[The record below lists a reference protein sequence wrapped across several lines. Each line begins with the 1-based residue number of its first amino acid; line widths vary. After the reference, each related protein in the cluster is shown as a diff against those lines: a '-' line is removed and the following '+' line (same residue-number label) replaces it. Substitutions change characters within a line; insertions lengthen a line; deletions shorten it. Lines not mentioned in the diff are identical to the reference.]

1 MPTRPLFNVS
11 ELIDSQPLGTFQV
24 RIVVLCGV
32 VALLDSLDL
41 QSIGLAAPAMIVD
54 LRIQS
59 SSLGAVFSA
68 ALAGLAFGA
77 FSFGLLA
84 DRVGRKAVLIS
95 ATVCFGVFTICTALA
110 PNLNVLLLYRFF
122 AGLGLGGAM
131 PSFISL
137 TSEYVPRRLRVQVVA
152 LLWAGFPLGGA
163 VGGLLGSWLIPTF
176 GWHSVFW
183 VGGVLPLL
191 VSAILIVALPESVS
205 FLVATA
211 AAADR
216 VRRLLQQAFPAA
228 AVPADATFVLNE
240 EHAGGVSVL
249 RLFAMGRAVGTT
261 VLWIS
266 FFIVFMMLVTNSAWA
281 PTLLKREGIEIDRS
295 ALAMAAFNLGAV
307 IGTCVA
313 GWLVMRIGAAV
324 ILPLVM
330 IGSAVSSGLVGYAAP
345 SAQLVTTLEG
355 LFGLFLGCG
364 SSGLIALAA
373 AYYPTAIRS
382 SGVGWA
388 MGMGRVG
395 SFAGPLAVGALAV
408 IGLSTI
414 GVFVALALPALV
426 AAATTATAGRM
437 HKAA

>member
-1 MPTRPLFNVS
+1 MPASPSFNVS
-11 ELIDSQPLGTFQV
+11 ELIDTQPLGAFQV
-24 RIVVLCGV
+24 RIVALCAL

-41 QSIGLAAPAMIVD
+41 QSIGLAAPAMIAD
-54 LRIQS
+54 LHIRP

-68 ALAGLAFGA
+68 ALAGLALGA

-84 DRVGRKAVLIS
+84 DRVGRKAVLVG
-95 ATVCFGVFTICTALA
+95 ATVCFGLFTICTALA
-110 PNLNVLLLYRFF
+110 PNLNVLLVYRFC

-137 TSEYVPRRLRVQVVA
+137 TSEYVPRRLRAPVVA
-152 LLWAGFPLGGA
+152 VLWAGFPLGGI
-163 VGGLLGSWLIPTF
+163 VGGLLASWIIPAL
-176 GWHSVFW
+176 GWQSVFW

-191 VSAILIVALPESVS
+191 VGAILVVALPESIS

-211 AAADR
+211 APAAH
-216 VRRLLQQAFPAA
+216 VRRLLRKAFPAA
-228 AVPADATFVLNE
+228 AVPAHATFVLNE
-240 EHAGGVSVL
+240 ERASGVSVL
-249 RLFAMGRAVGTT
+249 RLFAMGRALGTT

-281 PTLLKREGIEIDRS
+281 PTLLKREGIEISES
-295 ALAMAAFNLGAV
+295 ALAMAVYNLGAM
-307 IGTCVA
+307 IGTVVA
-313 GWLVMRIGAAV
+313 GWLVVRIGAAV
-324 ILPLVM
+324 VLPIVM
-330 IGSAVSSGLVGYAAP
+330 VGSAVSLGLVGYAEP

-373 AYYPTAIRS
+373 IYYPTAIRS
-382 SGVGWA
+382 TGVGWA

-395 SFAGPLAVGALAV
+395 SFAGPLAVGSLVAT
-408 IGLSTI
+408 GLSTI
-414 GVFVALALPALV
+414 GVFVALGLPALV
-426 AAATTATAGRM
+426 AAATTVIAGRT

>member
-1 MPTRPLFNVS
+1 MPASSSFNVS
-11 ELIDSQPLGTFQV
+11 ELIDTQPLGAFQV
-24 RIVVLCGV
+24 RIVALCAL

-41 QSIGLAAPAMIVD
+41 QSIGLAAPAMIAD
-54 LRIQS
+54 LHIRP

-68 ALAGLAFGA
+68 ALAGLALGA

-84 DRVGRKAVLIS
+84 DRVGRKAVLVG
-95 ATVCFGVFTICTALA
+95 ATVCFGLFTICTALA
-110 PNLNVLLLYRFF
+110 PNLNVLLVYRFC

-137 TSEYVPRRLRVQVVA
+137 TSEYVPRRLRAPVVA
-152 LLWAGFPLGGA
+152 VVWAGFPLGGI
-163 VGGLLGSWLIPTF
+163 VGGLLASWIIPAL
-176 GWHSVFW
+176 GWQSVFW

-191 VSAILIVALPESVS
+191 VGAILVVALPESIS

-211 AAADR
+211 APAAH
-216 VRRLLQQAFPAA
+216 VRRLLRKAFPAA
-228 AVPADATFVLNE
+228 AVPAHATFVLNE
-240 EHAGGVSVL
+240 ERASGVSVL
-249 RLFAMGRAVGTT
+249 RLFAMGRALGTT

-281 PTLLKREGIEIDRS
+281 PTLLKREGIEISES
-295 ALAMAAFNLGAV
+295 ALAMAVYNLGAM
-307 IGTCVA
+307 IGTVVA
-313 GWLVMRIGAAV
+313 GWLVVRIGAAV
-324 ILPLVM
+324 VLPIVM
-330 IGSAVSSGLVGYAAP
+330 VGSAVSLGLVGYAAP

-373 AYYPTAIRS
+373 IYYPTAIRS
-382 SGVGWA
+382 TGVGWA

-395 SFAGPLAVGALAV
+395 SFAGPLAVGSLVAT
-408 IGLSTI
+408 GLSTI
-414 GVFVALALPALV
+414 GVFVALGLPALV
-426 AAATTATAGRM
+426 AAATTVIAGRT

>member
-1 MPTRPLFNVS
+1 MPASPSFNVS
-11 ELIDSQPLGTFQV
+11 ELIDTQPLGVFQI
-24 RIVVLCGV
+24 RIVALCAV

-41 QSIGLAAPAMIVD
+41 QSIGLAAPAMIAD
-54 LRIQS
+54 LHIRP

-68 ALAGLAFGA
+68 ALAGLALGA

-84 DRVGRKAVLIS
+84 DRVGRKVVLVG

-110 PNLNVLLLYRFF
+110 PNLGVLLVYRFC

-137 TSEYVPRRLRVQVVA
+137 TSEYVPRRLRAPVIA
-152 LLWAGFPLGGA
+152 LLWTGFPLGGV
-163 VGGLLGSWLIPTF
+163 VGGLLGSWIIPAL
-176 GWHSVFW
+176 GWQSVFW

-191 VSAILIVALPESVS
+191 VGAVLVLGLPESIN

-211 AAADR
+211 APADR
-216 VRRLLQQAFPAA
+216 VRLLLLNAYPGA
-228 AVPADATFVLNE
+228 AVPADAKFVLNE
-240 EHAGGVSVL
+240 ERADGVSVL

-281 PTLLKREGIEIDRS
+281 PTLLKREGIDIGQS
-295 ALAMAAFNLGAV
+295 ALAMAVYNLGAM
-307 IGTCVA
+307 IGTVVA
-313 GWLVMRIGAAV
+313 GWLVMGIGAAIV
-324 ILPLVM
+324 LPIVM
-330 IGSAVSSGLVGYAAP
+330 LGSAVSLGLVGYAAP

-373 AYYPTAIRS
+373 IYYPTAIRS
-382 SGVGWA
+382 TGVGWA

-395 SFAGPLAVGALAV
+395 SFAGPLAVGSLVAT
-408 IGLSTI
+408 GLSTI
-414 GVFVALALPALV
+414 GVFVALALPALI
-426 AAATTATAGRM
+426 AAATTVIAGRT
-437 HKAA
+437 HSAA